1 MTLPMGDQFGEAML
15 GLDAA
20 CEVARS
26 KGWLCQTPVAFQSAV
41 LDRCL
46 LEKFKPGTPVY
57 AVGDE
62 PGGMFGIVTGA
73 LGVSVASAK
82 QGVYTAH
89 FAMPGSWF
97 GETAAFTRQPRRVG
111 LSATRDSQ
119 LLHLPL
125 RSIDE
130 IVKYDPA
137 AWRFFGLLTINHL
150 DLAMGGSEDLMIRDH
165 AKRFVAILLRAG
177 NCRRTHSKDNPPI
190 EIDLNHEDLANM
202 ANVARTTAGSILRK
216 LEADG
221 HIELSYRRISIL
233 APDALREMLRD

>member
-1 MTLPMGDQFGEAML
+1 
-15 GLDAA
+15 
-20 CEVARS
+20 
-26 KGWLCQTPVAFQSAV
+26 V

-46 LEKFKPGTPVY
+46 LEKFNAGTPIY

-62 PGGMFGIVTGA
+62 PGGIFGIVAGA

-89 FAMPGSWF
+89 FALPGSWF
-97 GETAAFTRQPRRVG
+97 GQTAAFTRQPRRVG
-111 LSATRDSQ
+111 LIATRSSQ

-130 IVKYDPA
+130 IVKHDPA
-137 AWRFFGLLTINHL
+137 AWRFFGLLTISHL

-177 NCRRTHSKDNPPI
+177 NCRLTRSKDNLPV

-202 ANVARTTAGSILRK
+202 ANVARTTAGTILRK

-221 HIELSYRRISIL
+221 HLDLSYRRISIL
-233 APDALREMLRD
+233 APDALRKMLRD

>member
-1 MTLPMGDQFGEAML
+1 ML
-15 GLDAA
+15 NLDAA
-20 CEVARS
+20 CEVVRS
-26 KGWLCQTPVAFQSAV
+26 KGWLRQTPVAFQCAV

-46 LEKFKPGTPVY
+46 LEKFKPGTPIY

-62 PGGMFGIVTGA
+62 PGGIFGIVAGA

-89 FAMPGSWF
+89 FALPGSWF
-97 GETAAFTRQPRRVG
+97 GQAAAFTRQPRRVG
-111 LSATRDSQ
+111 LTATRDSQ

-130 IVKYDPA
+130 IVKCDPA

-165 AKRFVAILLRAG
+165 TKRFVAILLRAG
-177 NCRRTHSKDNPPI
+177 NCRRIHSKGNHPI

-202 ANVARTTAGSILRK
+202 ANVARTTAGAILRK

-221 HIELSYRRISIL
+221 HLDLSYRRISIL
-233 APDALREMLRD
+233 APDALRKMLRD

>member
-1 MTLPMGDQFGEAML
+1 ML
-15 GLDAA
+15 DLDAA

-26 KGWLCQTPVAFQSAV
+26 KGWLRQTPAAFQRAV

-46 LEKFKPGTPVY
+46 LEKFKPGIPIY

-62 PGGMFGIVTGA
+62 PGGMYGIVTGA
-73 LGVSVASAK
+73 LGVSVATAK

-89 FAMPGSWF
+89 LAMPGSWF
-97 GETAAFTRQPRRVG
+97 GEAAAFTRQPRKVG
-111 LSATRDSQ
+111 LTATRNSQ

-130 IVKYDPA
+130 IVKRDPA

-150 DLAMGGSEDLMIRDH
+150 DLAMGGADDLMIRDH
-165 AKRFVAILLRAG
+165 AERFVAILLRAG
-177 NCRRTHSKDNPPI
+177 NCRHHTNSRDNQPV

-202 ANVARTTAGSILRK
+202 ANVARTTAGAVLRK

-221 HIELSYRRISIL
+221 HLELSYRRISIL
-233 APDALREMLRD
+233 APDALRKMLHD

>member
-1 MTLPMGDQFGEAML
+1 
-15 GLDAA
+15 
-20 CEVARS
+20 
-26 KGWLCQTPVAFQSAV
+26 
-41 LDRCL
+41 
-46 LEKFKPGTPVY
+46 
-57 AVGDE
+57 
-62 PGGMFGIVTGA
+62 
-73 LGVSVASAK
+73 
-82 QGVYTAH
+82 
-89 FAMPGSWF
+89 
-97 GETAAFTRQPRRVG
+97 
-111 LSATRDSQ
+111 
-119 LLHLPL
+119 LHLPL

-233 APDALREMLRD
+233 APDALKEMLRE

>member
-1 MTLPMGDQFGEAML
+1 ML
-15 GLDAA
+15 NLDAA

-26 KGWLCQTPVAFQSAV
+26 KGWLRQTPVAFQSAV

-46 LEKFKPGTPVY
+46 LEKFKPGIPIY

-62 PGGMFGIVTGA
+62 PGGMYGIVAGG
-73 LGVSVASAK
+73 LGVSVATAK

-111 LSATRDSQ
+111 LTATRDSQ

-130 IVKYDPA
+130 IVKRDPA

-150 DLAMGGSEDLMIRDH
+150 DLARGGSDDLMIRDH

-177 NCRRTHSKDNPPI
+177 NCRRHINSPDNRPV

-202 ANVARTTAGSILRK
+202 ANVARTTAGAVLRK

-221 HIELSYRRISIL
+221 HLALSYRRISIL
-233 APDALREMLRD
+233 APDALRDMLRD